1 VSSISGFLIVYN
13 RRTFDRQVTE
23 FPGADGPRETLK
35 QRLRLERER
44 HDHEIEIASLNSDS
58 IETIQRTHS
67 RYFTGKERLVTI

>member
-1 VSSISGFLIVYN
+1 MYN